1 MIRFRKTKASQ
12 ETLSLLFS
20 PLALLIPYLVAE
32 PIPIIEPIANIIPN
46 TGKIR
51 LSTASPSAPE
61 LTDIKTA
68 VSEAVTNAIVHGYP
82 DTVGE
87 VTMLAEIDDDNVH
100 IVISDS
106 GVGIDDLEA
115 ALEPFYTTK
124 PDEERSG
131 MGFTIIKTFMDEVK
145 VISGRNVGTVVDMTK
160 KITSVA

>member
-1 MIRFRKTKASQ
+1 MKNRMLIKFDSVSENEGFARNVIASF
-12 ETLSLLFS
+12 LL
-20 PLALLIPYLVAE
+20 PLNPGI
-32 PIPIIEPIANIIPN
+32 
-46 TGKIR
+46 G
-51 LSTASPSAPE
+51 E

-87 VTMLAEIDDDNVH
+87 VTMLAETDGENVH

-106 GVGIDDLEA
+106 GVGIDDLEV

-124 PDEERSG
+124 PDDERSG

-145 VISGRNVGTVVDMTK
+145 VISKQNAGTIVDMTK
-160 KITSVA
+160 RLSSVA

>member
-1 MIRFRKTKASQ
+1 MKNRMVLKFDSFSENESFARNVIASF
-12 ETLSLLFS
+12 LL
-20 PLALLIPYLVAE
+20 PLNPN
-32 PIPIIEPIANIIPN
+32 IA
-46 TGKIR
+46 
-51 LSTASPSAPE
+51 E

-124 PDEERSG
+124 PDEERLG

-145 VISGRNVGTVVDMTK
+145 VVSGQNVGTVVDMTK

>member
-1 MIRFRKTKASQ
+1 MLIKFDSVSENEGFARNVIASF
-12 ETLSLLFS
+12 LL
-20 PLALLIPYLVAE
+20 PLNPGI
-32 PIPIIEPIANIIPN
+32 
-46 TGKIR
+46 G
-51 LSTASPSAPE
+51 E

-68 VSEAVTNAIVHGYP
+68 FSEAVTNAIVHGYP

-87 VTMLAEIDDDNVH
+87 VTMLAETDGENVH

-124 PDEERSG
+124 PDDERSG

-145 VISGRNVGTVVDMTK
+145 VISKQNAGTIVDMTK
-160 KITSVA
+160 RLSSVA

>member
-1 MIRFRKTKASQ
+1 MKNKMLLKFDSVSENEGFARNVIASF
-12 ETLSLLFS
+12 LL
-20 PLALLIPYLVAE
+20 PLNPGI
-32 PIPIIEPIANIIPN
+32 
-46 TGKIR
+46 G
-51 LSTASPSAPE
+51 E

-87 VTMLAEIDDDNVH
+87 VTMLAETDGDNIH

-106 GVGIDDLEA
+106 GVGIEDIQA

-124 PDEERSG
+124 PDDERSG

-145 VISGRNVGTVVDMTK
+145 VISKQNVGTVVDMTK
-160 KITSVA
+160 RLTSVA

>member
-1 MIRFRKTKASQ
+1 MKNRMLIKFDSVSENEGFARNVIASF
-12 ETLSLLFS
+12 LL
-20 PLALLIPYLVAE
+20 PLNPGI
-32 PIPIIEPIANIIPN
+32 
-46 TGKIR
+46 G
-51 LSTASPSAPE
+51 E

-87 VTMLAEIDDDNVH
+87 VTMLAETDGENVH

-106 GVGIDDLEA
+106 GVGINDLEA

-124 PDEERSG
+124 PDDERSG

-145 VISGRNVGTVVDMTK
+145 VISKQNAGTIVDMTK
-160 KITSVA
+160 RLSSVA

>member
-1 MIRFRKTKASQ
+1 MKNRMLIKFDSVSENEGFARNVIASF
-12 ETLSLLFS
+12 LL
-20 PLALLIPYLVAE
+20 PLNPGI
-32 PIPIIEPIANIIPN
+32 
-46 TGKIR
+46 G
-51 LSTASPSAPE
+51 E

-87 VTMLAEIDDDNVH
+87 VTMFAETDGENVH

-124 PDEERSG
+124 PDDERSG

-145 VISGRNVGTVVDMTK
+145 VISKQNAGTIVDMTK
-160 KITSVA
+160 RLSSVA

>member
-1 MIRFRKTKASQ
+1 MKNKMLLKFDSVSENEGFARNVIASF
-12 ETLSLLFS
+12 LL
-20 PLALLIPYLVAE
+20 PLNPGI
-32 PIPIIEPIANIIPN
+32 
-46 TGKIR
+46 G
-51 LSTASPSAPE
+51 E

-87 VTMLAEIDDDNVH
+87 VTMLAETDGDNVH

-106 GVGIDDLEA
+106 GVGIEDLQA

-124 PDEERSG
+124 PDDERSG

-145 VISGRNVGTVVDMTK
+145 VISKQNVGTVVDMTK
-160 KITSVA
+160 RLTSVA

>member
-1 MIRFRKTKASQ
+1 MKNRMLIKFDSVSENEGFATNVIASC
-12 ETLSLLFS
+12 LL
-20 PLALLIPYLVAE
+20 PLNPGI
-32 PIPIIEPIANIIPN
+32 
-46 TGKIR
+46 G
-51 LSTASPSAPE
+51 E

-87 VTMLAEIDDDNVH
+87 VTMLAETDGENVH

-124 PDEERSG
+124 PDDERSG

-145 VISGRNVGTVVDMTK
+145 VISKQNAGTIVDMTK
-160 KITSVA
+160 RLSSVA